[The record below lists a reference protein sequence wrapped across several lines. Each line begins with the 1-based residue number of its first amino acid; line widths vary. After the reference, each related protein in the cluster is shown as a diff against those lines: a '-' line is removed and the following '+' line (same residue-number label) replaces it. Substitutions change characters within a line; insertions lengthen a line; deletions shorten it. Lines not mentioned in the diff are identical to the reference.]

1 MCPTSKI
8 LPSPAGGR
16 KYFFFLTTILLVS
29 GCLGPVGRGPR
40 SSLSSVTRLPGASQT
55 VKKKSV
61 DLASAHPMFSPPL
74 KTFRVRSP
82 YGLRGRKRH
91 TGVDLVGSPKGG
103 DPVLSSMAGTVET
116 VSHRGG
122 YGRMVL
128 IRHGDK
134 GFTRYAH
141 LQKITVQQGKSVHQ
155 GETVGFVGKSGR
167 ATGYHLHFEILT
179 AEHKTLDPLPF
190 LFPEVKSVQI
200 AGPSTPALPS
210 SIKLLPTIPVPQ
222 NVK

>member
-1 MCPTSKI
+1 
-8 LPSPAGGR
+8 
-16 KYFFFLTTILLVS
+16 
-29 GCLGPVGRGPR
+29 
-40 SSLSSVTRLPGASQT
+40 
-55 VKKKSV
+55 
-61 DLASAHPMFSPPL
+61 
-74 KTFRVRSP
+74 
-82 YGLRGRKRH
+82 
-91 TGVDLVGSPKGG
+91 
-103 DPVLSSMAGTVET
+103 
-116 VSHRGG
+116 
-122 YGRMVL
+122 MVL

-190 LFPEVKSVQI
+190 LFPEAKSVHF

-210 SIKLLPTIPVPQ
+210 SVNRDSPVGTGLPSTVSGTEFSNPPGRKCSV
-222 NVK
+222 N